1 MRAQLRKDPVVNRWV
16 IIDPDREEREAIFRS
31 EALIPPHGGV
41 CPFCPGNEGQTPKE
55 IFALGQPG
63 RRPNGAGWWVRVVPD
78 KHPILKIEG
87 ELDREP
93 EGMFDFMSPVGA
105 HEIVVETPQ
114 HSVEWPDLDDAQ
126 LEGILRTY
134 RWRSL
139 DLRNDRRFRQ
149 VMVVKNHGDSVSRYE
164 HPHSHVIAFPIV
176 PRGIDEEIQG
186 CLEFYR
192 RKERCIYCDILREE
206 REMRRRV
213 IVASKYFCALA
224 PFASRFPFESWII
237 PMRHSCDFGE
247 IRSEEISDLARV
259 LKVMLGRMLEFLPRL
274 SCSLIMHTSPLNN
287 FRREE
292 YHWHL
297 ELIPKLLKA
306 AGFEW
311 GTGFFVNPIPPEEAA
326 ASLRG
331 DKGPT
336 GGNWAKS
343 PLDCWRPTR
352 EELEGGR

>member
-16 IIDPDREEREAIFRS
+16 VIDPNREEREAVFRA
-31 EALIPPHGGV
+31 EEGLPPQRGI
-41 CPFCPGNEGQTPKE
+41 CPFCPGNEEQTPKE
-55 IFALGQPG
+55 IFALGEPG
-63 RRPNGAGWWVRVVPD
+63 RRPNQAGWWVRVIPD
-78 KHPILKIEG
+78 KAPILKIE
-87 ELDREP
+87 EEIDRRP
-93 EGMFDFMSPVGA
+93 EGMFDFMTAVGA

-114 HSVEWPDLDDAQ
+114 HAVEWPQLDDAH

-134 RWRSL
+134 RARSL

-149 VMVVKNHGDSVSRYE
+149 VMVVKNHGRSVSRYE

-176 PRGIDEEIQG
+176 PKGIDEEVQG
-186 CLEFYR
+186 CLDFFR

-206 REMRRRV
+206 RQMQRRV
-213 IVASKYFCALA
+213 IFASKDFCAIA
-224 PFASRFPFESWII
+224 PFASRFPFETWII
-237 PMRHSCDFGE
+237 PTRHTCDFWE
-247 IRSEEISDLARV
+247 IRSDEVRDLARV
-259 LKVMLGRMLEFLPRL
+259 LKATLGGMLAVLPRV
-274 SCSLIMHTSPLNN
+274 SCSLILHTSPLND

-331 DKGPT
+331 DKAPR
-336 GGNWAKS
+336 GGGWPPP
-343 PLDCWRPTR
+343 PLDR
-352 EELEGGR
+352 

>member
-16 IIDPDREEREAIFRS
+16 IIDPDRKEREAVFRHRP
-31 EALIPPHGGV
+31 ETLVPPRQGV

-63 RRPNGAGWWVRVVPD
+63 RRRDEAGWWVRVVPD
-78 KHPILKIEG
+78 KYPILRIEAD
-87 ELDREP
+87 LNRQP
-93 EGMFDFMSPVGA
+93 EGMFDFMSAVGA

-126 LEGILRTY
+126 LERILRSY
-134 RWRSL
+134 RTRSL
-139 DLRNDRRFRQ
+139 DLRNDRRLRQ
-149 VMVVKNHGDSVSRYE
+149 IMVVKNFGDSVSRYE

-176 PRGIDEEIQG
+176 PKEIEEEIQG

-192 RKERCIYCDILREE
+192 RRERCLYCDILREE
-206 REMRRRV
+206 RKMQRRV
-213 IVASKYFCALA
+213 IVASKYFCALT

-237 PMRHSCDFGE
+237 PTRHASDFVD
-247 IRSEEISDLARV
+247 IRSEEVSDLGSV
-259 LKVMLGRMLEFLPRL
+259 LKATLGGMFAILPRV
-274 SCSLIMHTSPLNN
+274 SCSLIMHTSPLNSLC
-287 FRREE
+287 REE

-311 GTGFFVNPIPPEEAA
+311 ETGCFVNPIPPEEAA
-326 ASLRG
+326 ARLRG
-331 DKGPT
+331 DKWPPK
-336 GGNWAKS
+336 A
-343 PLDCWRPTR
+343 D
-352 EELEGGR
+352 